1 MKEWE
6 KNYKRIFILI
16 SIVDIAV
23 GILVMKRG
31 EYVPE
36 KICKSLV
43 AVVLIMLLIAM
54 LMVVVYFVI
63 VSCIGIKMASHN
75 IRECNDPLFKMID
88 KYRLYWKEE
97 KGYYRKQLQIINL
110 YYKEGG
116 EVDKLVKNEEI
127 ERLYERYDF
136 LKVKSTFFE
145 YAVTCAASL
154 IISVIASF
162 VYSQVSAEKNILVIL
177 GIIAMA
183 VMLFGDVLFFRYT
196 ERGQMGSYKYMLY
209 EYESKLLQ
217 QKIEKLSNKL
227 VFSPE
232 NEKIIEMQNM
242 VLQELTKIKDGE
254 KNRKQKKVVEKDIGE
269 ISKLDLTNYDNYNC
283 REQQVYIN
291 GNKAYLVYNKDKEP
305 KDNDMGEGDLINK
318 EYVMLV
324 NILNKYKLLAYHI

>member
-1 MKEWE
+1 MRKWE
-6 KNYKRIFILI
+6 KNYWLVIILI
-16 SIVDIAV
+16 SIADIAG
-23 GILVMKRG
+23 GILVIKRG
-31 EYVPE
+31 EYIPE
-36 KICKSLV
+36 KICKSLAV
-43 AVVLIMLLIAM
+43 VVLITLLIAM

-63 VSCIGIKMASHN
+63 VSCIGIKLVLHN
-75 IRECNDPLFKMID
+75 IKECNDPLFKTID
-88 KYRLYWKEE
+88 KYRLYWKEG
-97 KGYYRKQLQIINL
+97 KGYYRRQLQIINL

-136 LKVKSTFFE
+136 LKEKSAFFE
-145 YAVTCAASL
+145 YIVTCASSL

-162 VYSQVSAEKNILVIL
+162 VYSMISEEKNILVIL
-177 GIIAMA
+177 SVIIM
-183 VMLFGDVLFFRYT
+183 VIMLFGSVLFFRYA
-196 ERGQMGSYKYMLY
+196 ERDQMDSYKYMLY
-209 EYESKLLQ
+209 EYEIKLLQ
-217 QKIEKLSNKL
+217 QKIEKLSKKL

-242 VLQELTKIKDGE
+242 VLKELIKIKDGE
-254 KNRKQKKVVEKDIGE
+254 KDRKKKKVVEKDIGE

>member
-1 MKEWE
+1 MRKWE
-6 KNYKRIFILI
+6 KNYWLVIILI
-16 SIVDIAV
+16 SIADIAG
-23 GILVMKRG
+23 GIFVMKRG
-31 EYVPE
+31 QYVPE
-36 KICKSLV
+36 KICKSLAV
-43 AVVLIMLLIAM
+43 VVLITLLIAM

-63 VSCIGIKMASHN
+63 VSCIGIKLVLHN
-75 IRECNDPLFKMID
+75 INECNDPLFKTIA

-97 KGYYRKQLQIINL
+97 KGYYRRQLQIINL

-136 LKVKSTFFE
+136 LKEKSAFFE
-145 YAVTCAASL
+145 YIVTCASSL

-162 VYSQVSAEKNILVIL
+162 VYSMISEEKNILVIL
-177 GIIAMA
+177 GVIIL
-183 VMLFGDVLFFRYT
+183 VIMLFGSVLFFRYA
-196 ERGQMGSYKYMLY
+196 ERGQTGSYKYMLY

-232 NEKIIEMQNM
+232 NEKIIKMQNM
-242 VLQELTKIKDGE
+242 VLKELIKIKDGE
-254 KNRKQKKVVEKDIGE
+254 KDRKKKKVVEKDIVE

-283 REQQVYIN
+283 WEQQVYIN
-291 GNKAYLVYNKDKEP
+291 GNKAYLVYNKEKEP
-305 KDNDMGEGDLINK
+305 KDNDKGEGDLINK

-324 NILNKYKLLAYHI
+324 NILNKYKLLAYHV

>member
-1 MKEWE
+1 MRKWE
-6 KNYKRIFILI
+6 KNYWLVIILI
-16 SIVDIAV
+16 SIADIAG
-23 GILVMKRG
+23 GIFVMKRG
-31 EYVPE
+31 QYVPE
-36 KICKSLV
+36 KICKSLAV
-43 AVVLIMLLIAM
+43 VVLITLLIAM

-63 VSCIGIKMASHN
+63 VSCIGIKLVLHN
-75 IRECNDPLFKMID
+75 INECNDPLFKTID

-97 KGYYRKQLQIINL
+97 KGYYRRQLQIINL

-136 LKVKSTFFE
+136 LKEKSAFFE
-145 YAVTCAASL
+145 YIVTCASSL

-162 VYSQVSAEKNILVIL
+162 VYSMISEEKNILVIL
-177 GIIAMA
+177 GVIIL
-183 VMLFGDVLFFRYT
+183 VIMLFGSVLFFRYA

-232 NEKIIEMQNM
+232 NEKIIKMQNM
-242 VLQELTKIKDGE
+242 VLKELIKIKDGE
-254 KNRKQKKVVEKDIGE
+254 KDRKKKKVVEKDIVE

-283 REQQVYIN
+283 WEQQVYIN
-291 GNKAYLVYNKDKEP
+291 GNKAYLVYNKEKEP
-305 KDNDMGEGDLINK
+305 KDNDKGEGDLINK

-324 NILNKYKLLAYHI
+324 NILNKYKLLAYHV